1 MKKIALLIA
10 VLMCLSAAG
19 CGAKEQS
26 APSDA
31 SASAQTAQT
40 EIKESETAPADE
52 PETAAETGTDTL
64 YASIQHEVDSPEWIT
79 KLPEAQDENTKQL
92 FVVGAM
98 GMDLTTATVSMNV
111 RDENGKWKQIIS
123 SPAYVGK
130 NGMIKDEERAEG
142 CGRTPLGTYRFT
154 KAFGISDDPGCALPY
169 VKVDEDIYWSGDPK
183 EGMHYNEMVNIKDL
197 PGLDT
202 EECEHIIDYEYPYR
216 YCLNIGF
223 NEDGTPGRGSAIF
236 LHCLGTAKPYTGG
249 CVAVPENI
257 MKLIMQR
264 VDPECV
270 VVIGLFDEMGGT
282 F

>member
-1 MKKIALLIA
+1 MKKVALIVA
-10 VLMCLSAAG
+10 VIMCLSAAG
-19 CGAKEQS
+19 CGAKEQ
-26 APSDA
+26 
-31 SASAQTAQT
+31 
-40 EIKESETAPADE
+40 TAPADAATAAQTE
-52 PETAAETGTDTL
+52 VKESEEAPADKPETAAETGSDTL
-64 YASIQHEVDSPEWIT
+64 YASIQHEVDSPEWVT

-98 GMDLTTATVSMNV
+98 GMDLTTATVSMNQ
-111 RDENGKWKQIIS
+111 RDSSGKWKQILS

-169 VKVDEDIYWSGDPK
+169 VKVDEDIYWSGDPR
-183 EGMHYNEMVNIKDL
+183 EGMRYNEMVNIKDL
-197 PGLDT
+197 PDLDPN
-202 EECEHIIDYEYPYR
+202 ECEHIIEYEYPYR

-223 NEDGTPGRGSAIF
+223 NEEGTPGRGSAIF
-236 LHCLGTAKPYTGG
+236 LHCLGSAKPYTGG

-270 VVIGLFDEMGGT
+270 VVIGLFEDMGGS